1 MLYSESYDTFNN
13 YGLSIKMNQHT
24 FTKQLLNR
32 LRMRQVALL
41 LAIDEHG
48 TLRAAA
54 NSLGMTQPAATKM
67 RQELE
72 RALGH
77 TLFEPDGRGLKLTPS
92 GQSVL
97 DSFRGM
103 RGSIESLGRELTEL
117 RLGSAGKLF
126 IGSIMAASP
135 ERLTH
140 ALIQIKAIYPL
151 LSVEISVGTSDHLIE
166 QMRDGALDL
175 VIGRPLHLSMHD
187 YVFQPI
193 EDEALAVVVACDHP
207 LANIKMTKT
216 KMTKSTFAT
225 FTALTEYPWILQ
237 PRGSPM
243 REVMEQEF
251 KSHHATVPKGL
262 IETASILTTTN
273 LIAKTQMI
281 AVIPHSIASR
291 YEEHGLLRILP
302 YKVMHQLSAYGSIVR
317 RDRPVTAAAARFLE
331 LLHQPN

>member
-1 MLYSESYDTFNN
+1 MT
-13 YGLSIKMNQHT
+13 QTT
-24 FTKQLLNR
+24 FTTQVLNR

-41 LAIDEHG
+41 LAIEAHG
-48 TLRAAA
+48 TLHAAA

-77 TLFEPDGRGLKLTPS
+77 TLFEPDGRGLKLTAP
-92 GQSVL
+92 GQTVL

-103 RGSIESLGRELTEL
+103 RGSIESLGRELSEL

-135 ERLTH
+135 ERLTN
-140 ALIQIKAIYPL
+140 ALIQIKATYPL

-166 QMRDGALDL
+166 QMRDGMLDV
-175 VIGRPLHLSMHD
+175 VIGRPLHLSTHD

-207 LANIKMTKT
+207 LCHIKMTK
-216 KMTKSTFAT
+216 MEKSAFS
-225 FTALTEYPWILQ
+225 ALTAYPWILQ

-251 KSHHATVPKGL
+251 KSHHAAVPKGL

-281 AVIPHSIASR
+281 AVIPQSIASR
-291 YEEHGLLRILP
+291 YEQHGLLRILP
-302 YKVMHQLSAYGSIVR
+302 YVIQHQLSAYGSIVR
-317 RDRPVTAAAARFLE
+317 RDRPTTAAATQFLE
-331 LLHQPN
+331 LLHRR

>member
-1 MLYSESYDTFNN
+1 
-13 YGLSIKMNQHT
+13 MNQNT
-24 FTKQLLNR
+24 FTIQMLNR
-32 LRMRQVALL
+32 LRMRQVALV

-48 TLRAAA
+48 TLHAAA

-72 RALGH
+72 RVLGH
-77 TLFEPDGRGLKLTPS
+77 KLFEPDGRGLKLTPS
-92 GQSVL
+92 GQYVL

-103 RGSIESLGRELTEL
+103 RGSIESLGRELSEL

-140 ALIQIKAIYPL
+140 ALVQIKEIYPL

-166 QMRDGALDL
+166 QMRDGALDV
-175 VIGRPLHLSMHD
+175 VIGRPLHLSTHD
-187 YVFQPI
+187 YAFQPI

-207 LANIKMTKT
+207 LCSGKMTK
-216 KMTKSTFAT
+216 MVKSKFAT
-225 FTALTEYPWILQ
+225 LTAYPWILQ
-237 PRGSPM
+237 PQGSPM
-243 REVMEQEF
+243 RDVMEQEF
-251 KSHHATVPKGL
+251 KSNHVAVPKGL

-281 AVIPHSIASR
+281 AVIPYSIASR
-291 YEEHGLLRILP
+291 YEEYGLLRILP
-302 YKVMHQLSAYGSIVR
+302 YVIQHQLSVYGSIVR
-317 RDRPVTAAAARFLE
+317 RDRPTTAAAAQFLK
-331 LLHQPN
+331 LLHA